1 MMALYQIKKC
11 KRNSKFLFF
20 FKKKM
25 TFVTLISF
33 NMKPS
38 DLQPEEFAVFNATY
52 INQVSGEYALIEELE
67 ISVHRFIKFVQNIP
81 LDKFDYRYAEG
92 KWTIK
97 DIIQH
102 LIDAERIFAY
112 RALRFARND
121 KNKLPGFEEND
132 YVDEA
137 NATKRSIQDL
147 LTELAVVRQATLS
160 LFKSFSNEELLRIG
174 IASNNQMSVRALGFT
189 IIGHQNHHQ
198 RVFEERY
205 L

>member
-1 MMALYQIKKC
+1 
-11 KRNSKFLFF
+11 
-20 FKKKM
+20 
-25 TFVTLISF
+25 
-33 NMKPS
+33 MKSS
-38 DLQPEEFAVFNATY
+38 DLKPEEFAGYFANYV
-52 INQVSGEYALIEELE
+52 NQVSNEYTLTEELE
-67 ISVHRFIKFVQNIP
+67 ISVHRLIKFVQNIP
-81 LDKFDYRYAEG
+81 MDKFDYRYAEG

-102 LIDAERIFAY
+102 LIDSERIFAY

-121 KNKLPGFEEND
+121 ATELPGFEEND
-132 YVDEA
+132 YVVEA
-137 NATKRSIQDL
+137 KANTRSIQQL

-160 LFKSFSNEELLRIG
+160 MFQSFSEEALLRTG
-174 IASNNQMSVRALGFT
+174 IASHNTISVRALGFV

>member
-1 MMALYQIKKC
+1 
-11 KRNSKFLFF
+11 
-20 FKKKM
+20 
-25 TFVTLISF
+25 
-33 NMKPS
+33 MKPS
-38 DLQPEEFAVFNATY
+38 DLNPDEYSIHYKPYVD
-52 INQVSGEYALIEELE
+52 QVSSEYTLVEELE
-67 ISVHRFIKFVQNIP
+67 ISVHRLIKFVQNIP

-97 DIIQH
+97 DILQH

-121 KNKLPGFEEND
+121 QSKLPGFEEND

-137 NATKRSIQDL
+137 NANKRSIQDL
-147 LTELAVVRQATLS
+147 LTELAVVRQASLS
-160 LFKSFSNEELLRIG
+160 LFKSFSAEELTRKG
-174 IASNNQMSVRALGFT
+174 IASDNPMSVRALGFV

-198 RVFEERY
+198 RVFQERY

>member
-1 MMALYQIKKC
+1 
-11 KRNSKFLFF
+11 
-20 FKKKM
+20 
-25 TFVTLISF
+25 
-33 NMKPS
+33 MKPS
-38 DLQPEEFAVFNATY
+38 DLQTEEFAGHFATY
-52 INQVSGEYALIEELE
+52 INQVSSEYSLVEELE
-67 ISVHRFIKFVQNIP
+67 ISVHRLIKFVQNIP
-81 LDKFDYRYAEG
+81 LDKFDYRYAKG

-121 KNKLPGFEEND
+121 KTELSGFEEND
-132 YVDEA
+132 YVDA
-137 NATKRSIQDL
+137 ADAGKRSIQDL

-160 LFKSFSNEELLRIG
+160 LYKSFSEEEVMRKG
-174 IASNNQMSVRALGFT
+174 IASNNPISVRALGFV